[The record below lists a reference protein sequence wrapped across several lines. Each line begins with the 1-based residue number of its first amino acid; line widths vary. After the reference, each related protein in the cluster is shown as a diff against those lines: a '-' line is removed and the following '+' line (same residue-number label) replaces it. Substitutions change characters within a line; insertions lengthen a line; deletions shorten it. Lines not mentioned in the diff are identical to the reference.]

1 MDAMPMG
8 YQQTGVFLHHKAVQ
22 GLQLQLASEEV
33 TRTLKVKDYTLR
45 DMAKDLNATYRKY
58 MAVSRGTEISFQD
71 LVRHDPIQACT
82 CVPRTPAAHQAII
95 NELSD
100 TDCPLCQSPSLF
112 AGCLFGCEESSHCT
126 MHP

>member
-22 GLQLQLASEEV
+22 GLQLQLASEQV

-71 LVRHDPIQACT
+71 LVRHDLI
-82 CVPRTPAAHQAII
+82 
-95 NELSD
+95 
-100 TDCPLCQSPSLF
+100 
-112 AGCLFGCEESSHCT
+112 
-126 MHP
+126 